1 MRRIGFAVVLAVSLT
16 LAPLAAGAPQ
26 TEKVRRIGFLSGTNP
41 NSEVDD
47 ALFRQILRCIQRSG
61 DIRAAQ
67 AISLS
72 WDRFQK
78 ALANSKDSPT
88 HDLTVS

>member
-1 MRRIGFAVVLAVSLT
+1 MRLIGLAVVLSLT
-16 LAPLAAGAPQ
+16 LAPLAAGEQQ

-47 ALFRQILRCIQRSG
+47 ALFRQILRCIQRPC

-67 AISLS
+67 AISLAG
-72 WDRFQK
+72 DRFQK
-78 ALANSKDSPT
+78 ALA
-88 HDLTVS
+88 H

>member
-1 MRRIGFAVVLAVSLT
+1 MRLIGLAVVLAVTHT
-16 LAPLAAGAPQ
+16 LAPLAAGAQQ
-26 TEKVRRIGFLSGTNP
+26 TEKVRRSGFLSGTNP

-47 ALFRQILRCIQRSG
+47 ALFRQILRW
-61 DIRAAQ
+61 IRRPCDVRAVQ

-72 WDRFQK
+72 WDRLQK

>member
-1 MRRIGFAVVLAVSLT
+1 MRLIGLAVVLAVSLT
-16 LAPLAAGAPQ
+16 LAPLATRAQQ

-41 NSEVDD
+41 NSEVDA
-47 ALFRQILRCIQRSG
+47 ALFRQIQRPC

-72 WDRFQK
+72 GDRFQK
-78 ALANSKDSPT
+78 ALAN
-88 HDLTVS
+88 

>member
-1 MRRIGFAVVLAVSLT
+1 MRLIGLAVVLAVSLT
-16 LAPLAAGAPQ
+16 LAPLATGTQQP
-26 TEKVRRIGFLSGTNP
+26 EKVRRIGFLSGTNP

-47 ALFRQILRCIQRSG
+47 ALFRQILRYIQRPC

-72 WDRFQK
+72 GDRFQQ
-78 ALANSKDSPT
+78 ALA
-88 HDLTVS
+88 H

>member
-1 MRRIGFAVVLAVSLT
+1 MRLIGLAVLLAVSVI
-16 LAPLAAGAPQ
+16 LAPLTGEAQQ

-47 ALFRQILRCIQRSG
+47 ALFRQILRCIQRPC

-72 WDRFQK
+72 GDRFQK
-78 ALANSKDSPT
+78 ALAN
-88 HDLTVS
+88 